1 MNACLIFAT
10 LAFFS
15 HCRAAAYSFCLLD
28 LESESVT
35 RAVMASYSKE
45 TYERSAEE
53 TVKLA
58 SVKRSSTDLLFTI
71 SSTGHRTADVS
82 FI

>member
-1 MNACLIFAT
+1 
-10 LAFFS
+10 
-15 HCRAAAYSFCLLD
+15 
-28 LESESVT
+28 
-35 RAVMASYSKE
+35 MASYSKE